1 MMLLA
6 LPAIASPDAPVLP
19 GWWPVPPG
27 WWLLGLAIFLG
38 LLWAAYLFFRQFL
51 MVVKARQRR
60 VPPIRMRALA
70 ALDELAH
77 RRPLAACEAAYRLNE
92 ILRAALFDAGSDTAQ
107 WPFPVLDGVIEDQDA
122 WEYFWRQLEMRYQ
135 PAMGAGEE
143 DVERWLMLANG
154 WVTHLPVG
162 DADMMKGP

>member
-1 MMLLA
+1 MLFA
-6 LPAIASPDAPVLP
+6 LPAIAGPDAPVLP

-38 LLWAAYLFFRQFL
+38 LLWAAYLFLRRFL
-51 MVVKARQRR
+51 SAAKARHRR
-60 VPPIRMRALA
+60 VLPVRIRAMA

-92 ILRAALFDAGSDTAQ
+92 ILRAALFDAGSDTVQ
-107 WPFPVLDGVIEDQDA
+107 WPFPVLDGIIEDEMA
-122 WEYFWRQLEMRYQ
+122 WEHFWRELEMRYQ
-135 PAMGAGEE
+135 PMMVAEKE

-154 WVTHLPVG
+154 WVAHLPAD
-162 DADMMKGP
+162 DADMMMEP